1 MTYRGKPRV
10 TTVGIGTEAPIAHVV
25 GWITTASAATP
36 DASTRARRRQLWTLL
51 AFAVLIGT
59 VALAAAGG
67 LLWRAS
73 QLRHEQFEV
82 RTSEANVTAT
92 LGTLL
97 RRETDFVTT
106 ITGLAT
112 MQPRVSDSEFNAWY
126 RHFQGADRQPGAL
139 GTAIVRPVPRSGLS
153 RFSAKLNADSAYRA
167 LIGSPVTSLPPAP
180 KRYCLVSAIAAIA
193 ALDQANARWL
203 QMDWCSSAPGPGQLM
218 APLLRT
224 ATDTDQFA
232 ALANSSA
239 GLPTMFIVAPVY
251 RHGARVNTVTER
263 RAASIGWVVSSFDV
277 VSMVGSSIGENH
289 ELTVSL
295 EHRNPDGSWAQMA
308 RAGPRATPG
317 SLERTTRLAINGDWR
332 VTVHG
337 RHLGHGVTP
346 DVQGM
351 LVFAAGTVLG
361 VLLLLLLLVLTRSR
375 DQALEII
382 EQKTVELRH
391 QANHDP
397 LTGLPNR
404 VLALDRAEQ
413 MLARARRGQLPI
425 AALYLD
431 VDGLKQLNDT
441 FGHTSGDEFLQVIA
455 ERLQGVIR
463 ESDTV
468 ARLNGDEFVV
478 LLDSSTLDAGPQMVA
493 ERILEVAR
501 EPYEVDPEFGR
512 QLSLT
517 VSIGLAYGLRGNAE
531 TLFADADVA
540 LNVAK
545 NSGKNRYVV
554 FQSGMQTAAQDRL
567 RLEMDLGLALENDEL
582 FLVYQPTFDL
592 QSERTVG
599 AEALL
604 RWRHPIRGVIA
615 PDVFIP
621 IAEESGLILPI
632 GLWVLDQAC
641 RQGAR
646 WRQQGHQLDMSVNV
660 SAVQLEDDEFIV
672 DVRRALDG
680 SGLEPSA
687 LSLEITETT
696 LMRDADATAGRLE
709 ALKELGVRLAIDD
722 FGTGYS
728 SLAYLRQFPV
738 DALKI
743 DRSFIRGIAGS
754 SQSVALIHT
763 LVRLGKTLSLET
775 LAEGIEDR
783 DQLHA
788 LQLQECDYGQ
798 GYLFAR
804 PLEVEELEQFLDAQE
819 RRAMAS

>member
-1 MTYRGKPRV
+1 M
-10 TTVGIGTEAPIAHVV
+10 
-25 GWITTASAATP
+25 GWNDTASAP
-36 DASTRARRRQLWTLL
+36 KPGASARARRKRLWTLL
-51 AFAVLIGT
+51 AFGVLIGA

-67 LLWRAS
+67 LLWHAG
-73 QLRHEQFEV
+73 EQRSERV
-82 RTSEANVTAT
+82 GLKAAEANVTAT
-92 LGTLL
+92 LGSLL
-97 RRETDFVTT
+97 RRGADFVATVQ
-106 ITGLAT
+106 GLAV
-112 MQPRVSDSEFNAWY
+112 MQPHLSDSAFNAWY
-126 RHFQGADRQPGAL
+126 QALQGPDRQAGAL
-139 GTAIVRPVPRSGLS
+139 GTAIIEPVSLS
-153 RFSAKLNADSAYRA
+153 SFRRFEARRNADRAYRA
-167 LIGSPVTSLPPAP
+167 VVGTPTTFQPRRGQS
-180 KRYCLVSAIAAIA
+180 CLVSAIAAIVP
-193 ALDQANARWL
+193 LDQRYSRWV
-203 QMDWCSSAPGPGQLM
+203 QMDWCNPVPGPGEVM
-218 APLLRT
+218 GRLLRS
-224 ATDTDQFA
+224 ATDTGQFQSLSLVA
-232 ALANSSA
+232 E

-251 RHGARVNTVTER
+251 RRDADAATIPQRG
-263 RAASIGWVVSSFDV
+263 AASIGWIVSSFDV
-277 VSMVGSSIGENH
+277 SSMVSSSIGENRN
-289 ELTVSL
+289 LAASL
-295 EHRNPDGSWAQMA
+295 DHRNQDGTWTRMAQ
-308 RAGPRATPG
+308 AGPRTAPG
-317 SLERTTRLAINGDWR
+317 WIARTTLLSVNGDWK
-332 VTVHG
+332 VTVRGKPVQHG
-337 RHLGHGVTP
+337 LSPTA
-346 DVQGM
+346 QGA
-351 LVFAAGTVLG
+351 LVFGAGALLG
-361 VLLLLLLLVLTRSR
+361 VLLFLLLLVLTHSR
-375 DQALEII
+375 ERALAIVH
-382 EQKTVELRH
+382 QKTIELRH
-391 QANHDP
+391 QANHDA

-431 VDGLKQLNDT
+431 VDGFKQLNDT
-441 FGHTSGDEFLQVIA
+441 FGHTAGDEFLQVVA
-455 ERLQGVIR
+455 ERLQTVIR

-493 ERILEVAR
+493 ERILEVVR
-501 EPYEVDPEFGR
+501 EPYEVDPAFGR

-517 VSIGLAYGLRGNAE
+517 VSIGVAYGLRGNAE
-531 TLFADADVA
+531 TLLADADVA

-545 NSGKNRYVV
+545 SSGKNRYVV

-604 RWRHPIRGVIA
+604 RWRHPIRGLIA
-615 PDVFIP
+615 PDAFIP
-621 IAEESGLILPI
+621 IAEDSGLILPI
-632 GLWVLDQAC
+632 GLWVLDRAC
-641 RQGAR
+641 RQAAR
-646 WRQQGHQLDMSVNV
+646 WRQQGHELGMSVNV
-660 SAVQLEDDEFIV
+660 SAVQLEDDEFV
-672 DVRRALDG
+672 LDVQRALDG

-687 LSLEITETT
+687 LTLEITETT
-696 LMRDADATAGRLE
+696 LMRDADATARRLE
-709 ALKELGVRLAIDD
+709 ALKEVGVRIAIDD

-738 DALKI
+738 DSLKI

-804 PLEVEELEQFLDAQE
+804 PLEVEELEQFLDAQD
-819 RRAMAS
+819 RRAMAG